1 MPNLVNLDRVA
12 HRNLRVVEE
21 QAFSVCKDLTMCP
34 VSLNEIARLVA
45 EYPIVF
51 TKTAENGDYVC
62 VALLGISP
70 DRNLYWQNGRWNS
83 FMVPL
88 NVGRQPFFVA
98 LSQSPTGG
106 DPASRQAITC
116 IDLDNPGVQTT
127 DGEALFDAHGEFT
140 PYLQHKMKLLAEL
153 VDGERRSRLF
163 TEKLV
168 ELGLIHA
175 IQLELKMPGA
185 ETRKFSGLYSI
196 DERKLRALDAP
207 NVADLNSSGYLH
219 AMYAM
224 LSSLGHL
231 QILARRAS
239 IGVVEGA

>member
-34 VSLNEIARLVA
+34 VSLNEIARLVI

-51 TKTAENGDYVC
+51 TRNGEKGEFLC
-62 VALLGISP
+62 VALFGISP
-70 DRNLYWQNGRWNS
+70 EKNLFWQDGRWNS
-83 FMVPL
+83 YSIPL

-98 LSQSPTGG
+98 MNESPG
-106 DPASRQAITC
+106 DATAPQAIAC
-116 IDLDNPGVQTT
+116 IDLDNPGVQSI
-127 DGEALFDAHGEFT
+127 DGEPLFDGNGEYS
-140 PYLQHKMKLLAEL
+140 PYLQHKMRMLAEL
-153 VDGERRSRLF
+153 VEGERRSRVF
-163 TEKLV
+163 TEKAA
-168 ELGLIHA
+168 ELGLIHP

-196 DERKLRALDAP
+196 DERKLRALDGAAL
-207 NVADLNSSGYLH
+207 ADLNSNGYLH

-231 QILARRAS
+231 QILARRAAAMMKT
-239 IGVVEGA
+239 GA